1 MLAHIRSIILKIPR
15 GKVST
20 YGAIAKAAGFPG
32 AARQVVRALRQSHGL
47 PWQRVV
53 AAGGRI
59 ALPGEAGMEQ
69 RFRLQS
75 EGVLFSGRRVRMA
88 ECEFKFPKQSQP
100 KTHHGGTAQP
110 SRNQKAKPPTLRPTS
125 GQAQAR
131 RHGEKPGKPVAPRRR
146 GDAEK

>member
-1 MLAHIRSIILKIPR
+1 MLAQIRATILKIPR

-20 YGAIAKAAGFPG
+20 YGAVARAAGFPG

-69 RFRLQS
+69 RFRLES
-75 EGVLFSGRRVRMA
+75 EGVLFSGRRVRMS
-88 ECEFKFPKQSQP
+88 ECEFKFPKSRSRKPKQSP
-100 KTHHGGTAQP
+100 KK
-110 SRNQKAKPPTLRPTS
+110 SRR
-125 GQAQAR
+125 
-131 RHGEKPGKPVAPRRR
+131 
-146 GDAEK
+146 

>member
-1 MLAHIRSIILKIPR
+1 MFPHIRATILKIPR

-20 YGAIAKAAGFPG
+20 YGAIARAAGYPR
-32 AARQVVRALRQSHGL
+32 AARQVVWALRQSHGL
-47 PWQRVV
+47 PWHRVV

-88 ECEFKFPKQSQP
+88 ECEFKFPKKSSP
-100 KTHHGGTAQP
+100 
-110 SRNQKAKPPTLRPTS
+110 NPP
-125 GQAQAR
+125 R
-131 RHGEKPGKPVAPRRR
+131 RHGEKPKSTA
-146 GDAEK
+146 